1 MVESFD
7 CLSGKP
13 ASIFGLL
20 SFHPEIPRYFPPE
33 PPEFGGVDACCC
45 CCCDDIPCDDPKAGA
60 ESGRVPALIG
70 VETALAVAD
79 CPTLL
84 FPLMPPAAVS
94 SPDTSIV
101 RLFFILLVGMW
112 FSLVHR
118 PPHRALMQHNPGVLP
133 IYFYRFRTNPGMT
146 EPFERKHVER
156 TLSRALST
164 ERKTFR
170 MKFLKSSGV
179 VAASRVRLA
188 LGIFCDKWT
197 ENTRFVTLY

>member
-1 MVESFD
+1 MWCYVQVGFSSSFEPTRQQPRTN
-7 CLSGKP
+7 LGNFFKNRKENNS
-13 ASIFGLL
+13 
-20 SFHPEIPRYFPPE
+20 PRYFPPE

-112 FSLVHR
+112 FFFAHSHR
-118 PPHRALMQHNPGVLP
+118 HTQSRSYTNLFLP
-133 IYFYRFRTNPGMT
+133 LP
-146 EPFERKHVER
+146 
-156 TLSRALST
+156 
-164 ERKTFR
+164 
-170 MKFLKSSGV
+170 
-179 VAASRVRLA
+179 
-188 LGIFCDKWT
+188 D
-197 ENTRFVTLY
+197 